1 MSWQQLLDIVHEAA
15 DQLREENTRLP
26 VACPNDG
33 EPLITGPDGKLFCK
47 FDGFTWPDDGGTR

>member
-15 DQLREENTRLP
+15 DQLREEETRPP

-47 FDGFTWPDDGGTR
+47 FDAFTWPDMGTR